1 MTTETLTKLKEFAE
15 QNPANLESLKQLRLQ
30 IESAVSPE
38 HLLSEYLALAKELQA
53 DDTADHKLLYL
64 TVWQGLNTLI
74 SNPTANKADSL
85 LAVHYAEQLKKYGA
99 VDPDLTPTSLTRLQ
113 GTLLYSWFKKHPDDI
128 EAREE
133 AKRYFEAAIALGD
146 ADSEWYLNKLKE
158 ATPDALK
165 QISIMLLVNGDQ
177 LVISGKIDAQAAK
190 ILKQLYIDQVIDKEG
205 SVEEF
210 GQMTKTNHP
219 EIIAELDKLRDKF
232 IVEYIRNESLIEGCK
247 GPFIM
252 EEEHDGERFF
262 EYISDRNVI
271 EYDFT
276 DLSEYI
282 ED

>member
-1 MTTETLTKLKEFAE
+1 MNTETLTNLKEFAE
-15 QNPANLESLKQLRLQ
+15 QNPANLESLMQLRQQ
-30 IESAVSPE
+30 IENAVAPE
-38 HLLSEYLALAKELQA
+38 HILSEYLALANELQS

-74 SNPTANKADSL
+74 TNPTADKADSL
-85 LAVHYAEQLKKYGA
+85 LAVHYAEQLKKYGS
-99 VDPDLTPTSLTRLQ
+99 VDPDLTPASLARLQ
-113 GTLLYSWFKKHPDDI
+113 GTLLYSWFKEHTDDI

-133 AKRYFEAAIALGD
+133 AKRYFEAAIVLGD
-146 ADSEWYLNKLKE
+146 DDSEWYLNKLKE

-165 QISIMLLVNGDQ
+165 QLSITLLVNGEQ
-177 LVISGKIDAQAAK
+177 LDLSGKIDAQAAK
-190 ILKQLYIDQVIDKEG
+190 TLKQLYIDQVIDKEG

-210 GQMTKTNHP
+210 GQMILKDHP

-252 EEEHDGERFF
+252 EEEYDGERFF
-262 EYISDRNVI
+262 EYLSDRNVI
-271 EYDFT
+271 EYDFV
-276 DLSEYI
+276 DISEYI